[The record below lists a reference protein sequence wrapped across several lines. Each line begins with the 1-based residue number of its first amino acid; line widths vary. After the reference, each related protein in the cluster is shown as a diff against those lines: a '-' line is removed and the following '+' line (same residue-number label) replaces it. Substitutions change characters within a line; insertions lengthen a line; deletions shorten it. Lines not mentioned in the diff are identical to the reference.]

1 MQTVGQLLKSAR
13 LEKGLSLEQIERAT
27 KIKKRLLE
35 ALEKGNY
42 QKLPPSTFV
51 KGFIRN
57 YGNYLGL
64 SVDKLLALFRR
75 EYGFGSSAA
84 LLPKTTGRFL
94 SPSLWN
100 FVQNKLFL
108 GSLALLMLLFLI
120 FLGRGFLVPPHL
132 VVDSPSENLVVS
144 EMSVEV
150 SGQTKPGTRLVINDE
165 EIILQKDGGFSART
179 QLVMGTNEV
188 VVVATNKLGRSRR
201 IARTVTVSL

>member
-1 MQTVGQLLKSAR
+1 MQTVGQLLKNAR

-27 KIKKRLLE
+27 KIKKWFLE

-42 QKLPPSTFV
+42 QKLPPPTFV

-64 SVDKLLALFRR
+64 SVNKLLALFRR
-75 EYGFGSSAA
+75 ECGFGSSAV

-94 SPSLWN
+94 YPSLWN

-108 GSLALLMLLFLI
+108 ITIALLMLLFLI
-120 FLGRGFLVPPHL
+120 FLSRGFLVPPQL
-132 VVDSPSENLVVS
+132 VVDSPPDNLVVS

-165 EIILQKDGGFSART
+165 EIVLQKDGGFSVRI

-201 IARTVTVSL
+201 IARTVTASL